1 MMSDVEHLFNLPQA
15 RATKAKNKQM
25 GLNPTKKLCIVKK
38 IINRTKRQPSEWE
51 KVFANDTFSRGLIPK
66 ITRTHTTQYQIKQ
79 SD

>member
-1 MMSDVEHLFNLPQA
+1 
-15 RATKAKNKQM
+15 M

-38 IINRTKRQPSEWE
+38 IINRTKRQPIEWE
-51 KVFANDTFSRGLIPK
+51 KVFANDTSSKELIPK